1 MNQIGYEKE
10 WLHFLDTYV
19 RPLQEKVFTGYV
31 HQVRLRW
38 RLKTW
43 QLGFWT
49 IWLLQPPRALM
60 NFLVRYKPEEQPSL
74 RPHHDSSTY
83 TINIAMN
90 QVGEDYQGGGCNFL
104 RYFIVLW
111 NGFMGLSKVNKNV
124 ITSMYNC
131 NVTSTK
137 KGWMFMHPGKLTHLH
152 EGLPTTQGTRYIM
165 ISFVDP

>member
-1 MNQIGYEKE
+1 MWG
-10 WLHFLDTYV
+10 HFKKKFSLATSIRWGLDV
-19 RPLQEKVFTGYV
+19 DF
-31 HQVRLRW
+31 
-38 RLKTW
+38 KTNVCLESE
-43 QLGFWT
+43 QSFLT
-49 IWLLQPPRALM
+49 LQPPRATM
-60 NFLVRYKPEEQPSL
+60 NFMVRYKPEEQPSL

-124 ITSMYNC
+124 ITSRYNC

-137 KGWMFMHPGKLTHLH
+137 KGWMFMHPGKLTHYH